1 MIYAIQGQLKLLLK
15 KFEDEIERKM
25 KLKKKKKGENRKE
38 GGAKLKKREKKEPNL
53 IKLGCKRV

>member
-1 MIYAIQGQLKLLLK
+1 MIQAIQGQLKLLLK

-25 KLKKKKKGENRKE
+25 KLKKKKKGENRKG